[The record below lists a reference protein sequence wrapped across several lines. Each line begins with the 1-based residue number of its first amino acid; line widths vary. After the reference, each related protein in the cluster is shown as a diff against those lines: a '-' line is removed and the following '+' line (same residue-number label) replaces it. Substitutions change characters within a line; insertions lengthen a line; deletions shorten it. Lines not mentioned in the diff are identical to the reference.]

1 MTLRQKHKRKK
12 LIYWTSS
19 KLKKKKNFYSEDVV
33 KERKRQVTN
42 SQGVFVK
49 HIIDNGLEYRIYE
62 DA

>member
-19 KLKKKKNFYSEDVV
+19 KLKKKNCYSEDIV

-62 DA
+62 NA